1 MKTYIKQFYE
11 SDTFMALLVSG
22 LVTGLFIIALSFVGG
37 V

>member
-11 SDTFMALLVSG
+11 SDLFMAILISG
-22 LVTGLFIIALSFVGG
+22 LVTGLFIIAMDYVGR